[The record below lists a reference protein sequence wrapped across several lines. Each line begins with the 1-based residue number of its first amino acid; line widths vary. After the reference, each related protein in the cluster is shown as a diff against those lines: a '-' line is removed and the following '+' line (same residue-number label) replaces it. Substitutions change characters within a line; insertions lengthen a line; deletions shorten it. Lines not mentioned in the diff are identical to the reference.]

1 MFRMFRNIISGLYS
15 WFEGSAFDFSC
26 LKQNAAADCY
36 NNSLWFNFA
45 KDIFKLLVAYYPF

>member
-15 WFEGSAFDFSC
+15 WFEGSAFDFSYS
-26 LKQNAAADCY
+26 KQNAAADCY